1 MEASETEGNFVETG
15 YIYSVHG
22 LQGEVRVKATTDFPE
37 LRFSEVKTIRNLIVG
52 LNSCF
57 GLPCYILCMKS
68 LLIQPGRRWLR
79 QQVSGR
85 EMVQEIELVE
95 GRGHPG
101 QKSWI
106 LRFHEINTV
115 EQVMSV

>member
-52 LNSCF
+52 LNSCCWHAF
-57 GLPCYILCMKS
+57 LYPLCELTINSARKA
-68 LLIQPGRRWLR
+68 
-79 QQVSGR
+79 
-85 EMVQEIELVE
+85 MVEAA
-95 GRGHPG
+95 
-101 QKSWI
+101 I
-106 LRFHEINTV
+106 LRERDGSRN
-115 EQVMSV
+115 